1 MLQSRKQ
8 RSITRVLLLAICALS
23 IAACDLNTD
32 PPPVS
37 FLAIV
42 SGNPQTVAAGA
53 ALPDPLVVIVADQ
66 FRGVVQGVTVT
77 WAIAEGGGTLGTA
90 TSVSD
95 VDGLAANTYTAG
107 TTVGTSKITA
117 TVAGVGSVTFTVTVT

>member
-42 SGNPQTVAAGA
+42 SGNTQTAAAGA
-53 ALPDPLVVIVADQ
+53 ALPDPLLEHSGEAIRVADEPA
-66 FRGVVQGVTVT
+66 RP
-77 WAIAEGGGTLGTA
+77 IAL
-90 TSVSD
+90 SR
-95 VDGLAANTYTAG
+95 
-107 TTVGTSKITA
+107 
-117 TVAGVGSVTFTVTVT
+117 